1 LNPDHLREL
10 FAQFR
15 PVSVRRMF
23 SGAGVFAEGVI
34 IALVIRDVIYLKADA
49 STYEAF
55 LREGAAPFSYMAKGQ
70 KRVINSFWRMPER
83 LYDDPDE
90 LAAWA
95 EQALGVAQRAAAGK
109 VKAKG
114 RGKKRPARGR
124 GPMR

>member
-10 FAQFR
+10 FVQFR

-49 STYEAF
+49 NTSQAF
-55 LREGAAPFSYMAKGQ
+55 LQEGSAPFSYTAKGQ
-70 KRVINSFWRMPER
+70 KRVIGSFWRMPER

-90 LAAWA
+90 LAVWA
-95 EQALGVAQRAAAGK
+95 EQALAVAQRAAAGK
-109 VKAKG
+109 VKSS
-114 RGKKRPARGR
+114 GKKKKQAGPRARA
-124 GPMR
+124 

>member
-1 LNPDHLREL
+1 
-10 FAQFR
+10 
-15 PVSVRRMF
+15 MF

-49 STYEAF
+49 TTYQTF
-55 LREGAAPFSYMAKGQ
+55 LQEGSGPFSYMAKGQ

-95 EQALGVAQRAAAGK
+95 EQALAVAQRAAASK
-109 VKAKG
+109 VKSSGKK
-114 RGKKRPARGR
+114 KKRP
-124 GPMR
+124 GPRTRA

>member
-49 STYEAF
+49 ATYQSF
-55 LREGAAPFSYMAKGQ
+55 LQEGSAPFSYMAKGQ
-70 KRVINSFWRMPER
+70 KRVIGSFWRMPER

-90 LAAWA
+90 LAVWA
-95 EQALGVAQRAAAGK
+95 EQALAVAQRAAAGK
-109 VKAKG
+109 IKSS
-114 RGKKRPARGR
+114 GKKKQVGPRARAT
-124 GPMR
+124 

>member
-23 SGAGVFAEGVI
+23 SGVGVFAEDVI

-49 STYEAF
+49 TTQPAF
-55 LREGAAPFSYMAKGQ
+55 EQEGCAPFSYLAKGQ
-70 KRVINSFWRMPER
+70 KRVIGSFWRMPDR

-90 LAAWA
+90 LAVWA
-95 EQALGVAQRAAAGK
+95 EQALAVAQRTAVGK
-109 VKAKG
+109 VKSSGK
-114 RGKKRPARGR
+114 RKKRSGPRARA
-124 GPMR
+124 

>member
-49 STYEAF
+49 TTYQSF
-55 LREGAAPFSYMAKGQ
+55 LQEGSAPFSYMAKGQ
-70 KRVINSFWRMPER
+70 KRVIGSFWRMPER

-90 LAAWA
+90 LAVWA
-95 EQALGVAQRAAAGK
+95 EQALAVAQRAAAGK
-109 VKAKG
+109 VKSS
-114 RGKKRPARGR
+114 GKKKKQAGPRARA
-124 GPMR
+124 

>member
-49 STYEAF
+49 TTYQTF
-55 LREGAAPFSYMAKGQ
+55 LQEGSAPFSYVAKGQ

-90 LAAWA
+90 LAVWA
-95 EQALGVAQRAAAGK
+95 EQALTVAQRAAVGK
-109 VKAKG
+109 VKSS
-114 RGKKRPARGR
+114 GKRKKQPGPRARA
-124 GPMR
+124 

>member
-34 IALVIRDVIYLKADA
+34 IALAIRDVIYLKADA
-49 STYEAF
+49 TTYEAF
-55 LREGAAPFSYMAKGQ
+55 LQEGSAPFSYMAKGH

-90 LAAWA
+90 LAVWA
-95 EQALGVAQRAAAGK
+95 ERALAVAQRAAASK
-109 VKAKG
+109 VKSS
-114 RGKKRPARGR
+114 GKKKKQPGPARAGLR
-124 GPMR
+124 

>member
-1 LNPDHLREL
+1 MNPDHLREL

-49 STYEAF
+49 TTYQSF
-55 LREGAAPFSYMAKGQ
+55 LQEGSAPFSYMAKGQ
-70 KRVINSFWRMPER
+70 KRVIGSFWRMPER

-90 LAAWA
+90 LAVWA
-95 EQALGVAQRAAAGK
+95 EQALAVAQRAAAGK
-109 VKAKG
+109 VKSS
-114 RGKKRPARGR
+114 GKKKQVGPRARAT
-124 GPMR
+124 

>member
-49 STYEAF
+49 TTYQSF
-55 LREGAAPFSYMAKGQ
+55 LQEGSAPFSYMAKGQ
-70 KRVINSFWRMPER
+70 KRVIGSFWRMPER

-90 LAAWA
+90 LAVWA
-95 EQALGVAQRAAAGK
+95 EQALAVAQRAAAGK
-109 VKAKG
+109 VKI
-114 RGKKRPARGR
+114 
-124 GPMR
+124 

>member
-49 STYEAF
+49 TTYEAF
-55 LREGAAPFSYMAKGQ
+55 LKEGSAPFSYMAKGQ
-70 KRVINSFWRMPER
+70 KRVIGSFWRMPER

-90 LAAWA
+90 LAVWA
-95 EQALGVAQRAAAGK
+95 ERALAVAQRAAAGK
-109 VKAKG
+109 VKSSRK
-114 RGKKRPARGR
+114 RKKQSGPRARA
-124 GPMR
+124 

>member
-1 LNPDHLREL
+1 
-10 FAQFR
+10 
-15 PVSVRRMF
+15 MF

-55 LREGAAPFSYMAKGQ
+55 LREDSAPFSYVAKGQ

-95 EQALGVAQRAAAGK
+95 EQALGVAQRAAASK

-114 RGKKRPARGR
+114 RGKKKPGPRTR
-124 GPMR
+124 GPKR